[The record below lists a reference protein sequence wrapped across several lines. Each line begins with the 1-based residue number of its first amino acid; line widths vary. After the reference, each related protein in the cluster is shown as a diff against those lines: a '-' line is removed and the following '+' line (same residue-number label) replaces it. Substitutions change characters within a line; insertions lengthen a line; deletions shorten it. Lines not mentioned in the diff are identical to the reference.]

1 VKFSLPLRTLGRKST
16 VNQQVVV
23 SAVFVAAMFMNIM
36 DGTAVNVAL
45 PTLARYFAVPIGSVS
60 GVVTA
65 YLVTLA
71 VAMPASGWI
80 GDRFGGRNVLL
91 AAITVFTTA
100 SALCGLA
107 SSLPEL
113 VAFRALQGLG
123 GGTLIPIG
131 MTMITRAFPP
141 AMRIKA
147 NQVLIVPTLLAP
159 ALGPVIGGVLVDGL
173 SWRWIFYLNL
183 PVGVAAVLIG
193 LLFLPAGSEHRV
205 GPFDLPG
212 FLLAAVGFPAVM
224 YALSTGSSSGWGS
237 AEVLGTGLPGLALVA
252 VFVAVELRAAHP
264 LLRLRLYRDRLYRT
278 TSLQLSAA
286 SGGFLGTLFL
296 VPLLLQNGLGFS
308 ALHSGLSTFT
318 EALGGM
324 AGVQLTTRLYKRVG
338 PRRLMAAGMSGTVTT
353 IGLMALAGPSDAFWM
368 IPLLMYF
375 TGFSFGI
382 AMIPA
387 QTANMA
393 TVTAA
398 ETGHASTLQNTARQA
413 GGAAGVA
420 LLGTVVAATG
430 AGARDLAGYHLA
442 FAAAASLML
451 LGVIISTFIRDSDAA
466 ATMAA
471 SRRDDTPDPLPEA
484 A

>member
-1 VKFSLPLRTLGRKST
+1 MKFQWPVRA
-16 VNQQVVV
+16 VNQKVVV

-36 DGTAVNVAL
+36 DSTVVNVAL
-45 PTLARYFAVPIGSVS
+45 PTLSRSFGVPIGSVS

-91 AAITVFTTA
+91 AAITVFTAA

-107 SSLPEL
+107 TSLPEL

-123 GGTLIPIG
+123 GGTLIPVG

-141 AMRIKA
+141 AERNKA

-159 ALGPVIGGVLVDGL
+159 ALGPVIGGALVDGL
-173 SWRWIFYLNL
+173 SWRWIFYVNL
-183 PVGVAAVLIG
+183 PVGMAAMLVG
-193 LLFLPAGSEHRV
+193 LLFLPAGSEHPAGR
-205 GPFDLPG
+205 FDLPG
-212 FLLAAVGFPAVM
+212 FLLAGAGFPLVM

-237 AEVLGTGLPGLALVA
+237 AAVLGAGLSGLVLLA
-252 VFVAVELRAAHP
+252 VFIAVEQRTAEP
-264 LLRLRLYRDRLYRT
+264 LLRLRLYRDRLFRV
-278 TSLQLSAA
+278 TSLQLAA
-286 SGGFLGTLFL
+286 AAGGFMGTLFL

-308 ALHSGLSTFT
+308 AIHSGLSTFT

-324 AGVQLTTRLYKRVG
+324 TGVQLTTRLYKRVG
-338 PRRLMAAGMSGTVTT
+338 PRRLMTAGMGGTVAT

-368 IPLLMYF
+368 IPLLMF
-375 TGFSFGI
+375 GTGLSFGF
-382 AMIPA
+382 AMSPA

-393 TVTAA
+393 TVSAA
-398 ETGHASTLQNTARQA
+398 ETGHASTLQNTERQA

-420 LLGTVVAATG
+420 LLGTVIAATG
-430 AGARDLAGYHLA
+430 AGAADLAGYHLA
-442 FAAAASLML
+442 FLAAAGLMA
-451 LGVIISTFIRDSDAA
+451 LGALAAAFVNDADAA
-466 ATMAA
+466 PTMAA
-471 SRRDDTPDPLPEA
+471 TPKDGLAGALTEA